1 MNRFFFG
8 KALAVSLLLICSGCA
23 PPVILGAGVAGVGV
37 AKDSYDRIVEHSYAY
52 PYWAVYKAS
61 HVSFD
66 ELAIDR
72 IRIESTG
79 DGDILYG
86 QTKDYAVEIEL
97 YRVTS
102 SLTRVTC
109 RAGNTI
115 FTQDTATAAAIA
127 QHINSVLERVF
138 TSSDDES

>member
-1 MNRFFFG
+1 MNRFLFG
-8 KALAVSLLLICSGCA
+8 KALAAGLLLICSGCA
-23 PPVILGAGVAGVGV
+23 SPMILGAGVAGVGV
-37 AKDSYDRIVEHSYAY
+37 AKDSYDRIVEYSYAY

-61 HVSFD
+61 YVSFD
-66 ELAIDR
+66 ELAIER
-72 IRIESTG
+72 LRIENTV
-79 DGDILYG
+79 DGDVLYG

-97 YRVTS
+97 YRITA

-127 QHINSVLERVF
+127 QHINEVLERVF
-138 TSSDDES
+138 TSLDDES